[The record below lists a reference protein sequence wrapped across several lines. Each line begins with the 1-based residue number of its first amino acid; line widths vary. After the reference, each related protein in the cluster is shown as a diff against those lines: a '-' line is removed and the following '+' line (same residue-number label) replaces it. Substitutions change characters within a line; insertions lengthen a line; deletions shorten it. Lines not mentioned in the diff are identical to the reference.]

1 MQQNHSQA
9 ERDKGR
15 VVKILPVKLAGN
27 VEDVLG
33 TLSDRW
39 QTSTMIASQIT
50 WAPEVVARE
59 KLNRESRD
67 AYNVMDGSITSS
79 FAARVLYRLAK
90 TGRCERRPVFS
101 RARGSMAKYE
111 YRLTPEKKKRGWMKR
126 AVLKAVEAAEDP
138 YSIEGIPLGTVA
150 AYLWQLRKAE
160 TGR

>member
-1 MQQNHSQA
+1 M
-9 ERDKGR
+9 
-15 VVKILPVKLAGN
+15 KILPVKLTGN
-27 VEDVLG
+27 VEDVLA
-33 TLSDRW
+33 TISDRW

-50 WAPEVVARE
+50 WAPEAIARE

-67 AYNVMDGSITSS
+67 AHNQAGSSITSS
-79 FAARVLYRLAK
+79 FAARVLYILAK

-111 YRLTPEKKKRGWMKR
+111 YRLTPEKKERGWMKR

-138 YSIEGIPLGTVA
+138 YSIEGIPPGTVA

-160 TGR
+160 AGR

>member
-9 ERDKGR
+9 ERDKGG
-15 VVKILPVKLAGN
+15 VVKILPVKLTGN

-33 TLSDRW
+33 ALSDRW

-67 AYNVMDGSITSS
+67 AHNVMDRSITSS
-79 FAARVLYRLAK
+79 FAARVLYTLAK

-101 RARGSMAKYE
+101 RAPGSMAKYE
-111 YRLTPEKKKRGWMKR
+111 YRLTPEKKSRGWKMREVR
-126 AVLKAVEAAEDP
+126 AAFMAGKNAYA
-138 YSIEGIPLGTVA
+138 IEGIPPGTVA
-150 AYLWQLRKAE
+150 TYLWQLRKTEA
-160 TGR
+160 GR